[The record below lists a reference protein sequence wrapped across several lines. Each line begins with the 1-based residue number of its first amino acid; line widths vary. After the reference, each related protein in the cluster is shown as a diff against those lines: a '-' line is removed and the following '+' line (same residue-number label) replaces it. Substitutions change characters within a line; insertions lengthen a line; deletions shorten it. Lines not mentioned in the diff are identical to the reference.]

1 MLSEVDL
8 LGAFVPGVVVW
19 CAASLVMFIFADALL
34 TKVGFFRFVWHPPLV
49 RFSLFVILFCG
60 LGLVM
65 SIN

>member
-1 MLSEVDL
+1 MFPEVDV
-8 LGAFVPGVVVW
+8 LGAFVPGVAVW
-19 CAASLVMFIFADALL
+19 CVVSLVMFVFADALL

-65 SIN
+65 SNN